1 MNRSCDFAY
10 YANRETEGTVS
21 PRMKTLIRH
30 FNHQPSVSF
39 TAHLEK
45 ELHAFTEMRQIDEAR
60 VTLEHLLEASPPF
73 RVALHLV
80 TPGPDFTAEA
90 VDHTLRAALAKAV
103 AELHDKIED
112 RGANRTRRAHSN
124 FQEPASLQP
133 SAKPR
138 SRR

>member
-1 MNRSCDFAY
+1 
-10 YANRETEGTVS
+10 
-21 PRMKTLIRH
+21 MKIHIKHLH
-30 FNHQPSVSF
+30 HQPSASF

-45 ELHAFTEMRQIDEAR
+45 LLHAFTEIRQIDEAR
-60 VTLEHLLEASPPF
+60 VTLEHRLEASPAF

-103 AELHDKIED
+103 AELHEKIED
-112 RGANRTRRAHSN
+112 RSANRTRRARGN
-124 FQEPASLQP
+124 LQEPAALQP
-133 SAKPR
+133 GAKPR

>member
-1 MNRSCDFAY
+1 
-10 YANRETEGTVS
+10 
-21 PRMKTLIRH
+21 MKIHIKHLH
-30 FNHQPSVSF
+30 HQPSASF

-45 ELHAFTEMRQIDEAR
+45 LLHAFTEIRQIDEAR
-60 VTLEHLLEASPPF
+60 VTLEHRLEASPAF

-103 AELHDKIED
+103 AELHEKIED
-112 RGANRTRRAHSN
+112 RSANRTRRARGN
-124 FQEPASLQP
+124 LQEPAALQP
-133 SAKPR
+133 GARPR